1 MNIIVCENY
10 EQVSARAAE
19 IIRDEIS
26 ENPNANLGLATGSTP
41 EGTYREL
48 IRMHREE
55 GLSFQFVSAFNLDEY
70 YPIAPTDPQSY
81 RYFMREKLFS
91 QVDICEENLHI
102 PSGAAE
108 DAAAECAAYDELIRA
123 LGGIDLQLLGIGR
136 NGHVGFNE
144 PDEYLIAGTHL
155 TPLTEDTISANSR
168 FFASEEEV
176 PKHALT
182 MGMAS
187 ILQARKILLL
197 ATGESKREA
206 VRALRD
212 DRVTTACPASL
223 LKLHPNV
230 IVLCDKAAYG
240 E

>member
-1 MNIIVCENY
+1 MPSNDSPLFWNEFQW
-10 EQVSARAAE
+10 EEE
-19 IIRDEIS
+19 IRRDERRIC
-26 ENPNANLGLATGSTP
+26 G
-41 EGTYREL
+41 YFHEL
-48 IRMHREE
+48 PSCLDLPGEE
-55 GLSFQFVSAFNLDEY
+55 EMIY
-70 YPIAPTDPQSY
+70 
-81 RYFMREKLFS
+81 EKLFS

>member
-19 IIRDEIS
+19 IIRDEIC

-102 PSGAAE
+102 PNGTAE
-108 DAAAECAAYDELIRA
+108 DVAAECAAYDKLIRA

-136 NGHVGFNE
+136 NGHIGFNE
-144 PDEYLIAGTHL
+144 PSEHLIAGTHL
-155 TPLTEDTISANSR
+155 TSLTEDTISANSR
-168 FFASEEEV
+168 FFATEEEV
-176 PKHALT
+176 PRHALT

-197 ATGESKREA
+197 ATGDSKREV
-206 VRALRD
+206 VRALLDERI
-212 DRVTTACPASL
+212 TTACPASL